1 MQNVSIAED
10 VIIEL
15 EVDSKDVVI
24 DIGLDQAEVELT
36 EAQQTLFRGESG
48 SILSLDFEENDW
60 ERLSVDSYRLTIP
73 KATHK
78 FNSPYICEM
87 FLIDEEGAENNL
99 RPTYRVSAN
108 DNIII
113 FSNIPIDCKIKIGG
127 EK

>member
-48 SILSLDFEENDW
+48 L
-60 ERLSVDSYRLTIP
+60 
-73 KATHK
+73 
-78 FNSPYICEM
+78 
-87 FLIDEEGAENNL
+87 
-99 RPTYRVSAN
+99 
-108 DNIII
+108 
-113 FSNIPIDCKIKIGG
+113 
-127 EK
+127 